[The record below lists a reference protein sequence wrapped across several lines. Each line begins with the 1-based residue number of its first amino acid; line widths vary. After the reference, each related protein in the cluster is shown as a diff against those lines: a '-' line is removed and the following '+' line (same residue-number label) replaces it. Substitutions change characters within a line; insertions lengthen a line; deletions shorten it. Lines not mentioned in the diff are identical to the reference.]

1 MGDAIME
8 VGSRAAASKC
18 RRRAPGLCC
27 VDGLLRQCVDVTR
40 PDLLRRRVDGQNSVL
55 DVLAITILTVENVA
69 RLFWRTK
76 VKGLAQPCLHPF
88 LSLKEK
94 CGGF

>member
-1 MGDAIME
+1 M
-8 VGSRAAASKC
+8 RARA
-18 RRRAPGLCC
+18 RRAQLTDFMRGRLPTPSP
-27 VDGLLRQCVDVTR
+27 VR
-40 PDLLRRRVDGQNSVL
+40 LRRTEP
-55 DVLAITILTVENVA
+55 VLAFVA